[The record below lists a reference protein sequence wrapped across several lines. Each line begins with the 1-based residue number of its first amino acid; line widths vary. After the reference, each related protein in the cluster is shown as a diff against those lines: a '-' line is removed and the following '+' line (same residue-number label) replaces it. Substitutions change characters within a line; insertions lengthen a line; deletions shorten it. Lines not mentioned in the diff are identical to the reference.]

1 MTLAHIMGMPVEESA
16 LALAP
21 AGAAILTGAA
31 IIARA
36 KLAAIVAGLRRRER
50 AAELSSTSSSR
61 RDLDPHATRSGAAG
75 LRSARA
81 KQSG

>member
-1 MTLAHIMGMPVEESA
+1 MTLAHIMGMPLEESA

-21 AGAAILTGAA
+21 AGGAILTGAA
-31 IIARA
+31 IVARA
-36 KLAAIVAGLRRRER
+36 KLAAIFAGLRRRER
-50 AAELSSTSSSR
+50 AAELSSASR
-61 RDLDPHATRSGAAG
+61 PDLDPHATRSGAAG